1 MIEEKYTYDRV
12 KMNENDEQYQNK
24 IHTPFCE
31 SHGLWELTES

>member
-24 IHTPFCE
+24 IQYTI
-31 SHGLWELTES
+31 L